1 MKRLF
6 AFFFSSLIA
15 TVVLAQNGP
24 VGVRME
30 YASVSEDDWEY
41 TLFSYPESDGTLGYY
56 LGVSVEFNLLEVFRD
71 DIKDM
76 SFGHI
81 DEVCVWMGSNRAE
94 VMESIDKML
103 SWYDAEVGT
112 IFPLKA
118 RGVNGGG
125 ETLDGPMKADCI
137 LVKRIFSGRRL
148 CFNFVSGNHTAR
160 ADLKKGALKTLK
172 HLFSVEGRL
181 HGEEE

>member
-30 YASVSEDDWEY
+30 RASVGEDDWEY
-41 TLFSYPESDGTLGYY
+41 TLFSYRDADGTFGYY
-56 LGVSVEFNLLEVFRD
+56 LGVGVEFNLLEVFRD

-76 SFGHI
+76 TFGHV
-81 DEVCVWMGSNRAE
+81 DEVCIWLGPDRAAA
-94 VMESIDKML
+94 METIDRML
-103 SWYDAEVGT
+103 SWYDAEIGT
-112 IFPLKA
+112 IFPLEA

-125 ETLDGPMKADCI
+125 ETLDGPIKADCI
-137 LVKRIFSGRRL
+137 LVKRILQGRRL
-148 CFNFVSGNHTAR
+148 CFNFVSGTHTAR
-160 ADLKKGALKTLK
+160 ADLKRGALKTLK
-172 HLFSVEGRL
+172 RIFAYEGRR
-181 HGEEE
+181 HNEED